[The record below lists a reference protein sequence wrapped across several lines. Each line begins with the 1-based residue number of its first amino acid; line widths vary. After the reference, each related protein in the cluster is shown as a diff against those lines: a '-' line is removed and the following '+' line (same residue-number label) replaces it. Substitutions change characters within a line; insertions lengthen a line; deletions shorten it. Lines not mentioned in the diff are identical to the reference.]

1 MTFAAPLF
9 LAAGAGAALVVVAL
23 HFLARQR
30 PRAMSFPTARFIPER
45 VVRAPSRAVK
55 PSDLLLLAMRAAALV
70 LLGAAFA
77 RPAWQPS
84 RKGTVRV
91 VVVDRSR
98 AVNSATEVRDSALA
112 LLRDGDRL
120 VVFDSASREI
130 TSNAHDSLARL
141 VVEPTAGSLS
151 AALVSARRAAVGAA
165 AGADSGELV
174 LISPLAREEWDAA
187 TASIRA
193 LWPGR
198 VRLVRV
204 AMADAAAERAPVE
217 IRGTSDD
224 PLRTAGF
231 GARRAAQPVRVV
243 RGALAPGDSAWAAN
257 TGGVLVHWP
266 ARFDGR
272 PADTIGAV
280 VLASDVVVAPF
291 ARYGALR
298 DSGAR
303 VLARWADGAAAA
315 TERAVG
321 AAGCV
326 REVAIPVPE
335 SGDLVLRESFR
346 RVAAGLLAPCG
357 GTRDTELLADHFAT
371 TLRGPGALASG
382 AAFTVARDD
391 VSTLVPWLLF
401 AAMVLLF
408 AEMALRQRAA

>member
-30 PRAMSFPTARFIPER
+30 PRAVSFPTARFIPER
-45 VVRAPSRAVK
+45 VARAPSRAVK

-91 VVVDRSR
+91 VVADRSR
-98 AVNSATEVRDSALA
+98 AVKSAAEVRDSALA

-120 VVFDSASREI
+120 VLFDSASREI
-130 TSNAHDSLARL
+130 SSNARDSLARL
-141 VVEPTAGSLS
+141 AVVPAAGSLS
-151 AALVSARRAAVGAA
+151 AALVSARRAAVDAA
-165 AGADSGELV
+165 VGADSVELV
-174 LISPLAREEWDAA
+174 LISPLSREEWDAA

-198 VRLVRV
+198 ARLVRV
-204 AMADAAAERAPVE
+204 AMADAATRRAPVE
-217 IRGTSDD
+217 IRGMPDD

-243 RGALAPGDSAWAAN
+243 RGAFVSGDSTWAASA
-257 TGGVLVHWP
+257 GGVLVHWP
-266 ARFDGR
+266 ARFEGQ
-272 PADTIGAV
+272 PVDTIGAV
-280 VLASDVVVAPF
+280 ILASDVVVAPF

-298 DSGAR
+298 DPGAWA
-303 VLARWADGAAAA
+303 VARWADGAPAA
-315 TERAVG
+315 TERALG

-357 GTRDTELLADHFAT
+357 GWRDTEMLAESFVT
-371 TLRGPGALASG
+371 ILRGSGALAAG
-382 AAFTVARDD
+382 AAFTAARDD
-391 VSTLVPWLLF
+391 VSALVPWLLF

-408 AEMALRQRAA
+408 AEMAMRRRVA